1 MSTHKNCA
9 VSTRAASGSNPAS
22 ARAEKSELRREPWA
36 PGGDLRRFRG
46 CSSGCL
52 IRRDVRGCLCGSLV
66 LRRCAIFFE
75 FLPRLGNVAVVE
87 LLPGIDRHRRGLV
100 LGFDALPLMM

>member
-1 MSTHKNCA
+1 M
-9 VSTRAASGSNPAS
+9 RAASGSNPAS
-22 ARAEKSELRREPWA
+22 TTSGGEVRVAEGAL
-36 PGGDLRRFRG
+36 PGGDLCPSRFRG

-75 FLPRLGNVAVVE
+75 FLPRLGSVAVVE